1 MSNTTDNAGFMRVVR
16 HIQDEV
22 DFEPEYYNE
31 AYLNRRISARMR
43 RQDVEEYDDYL
54 SVLQND
60 PSEKESLMDSLTI
73 NVTNF
78 FRNGKMW
85 EELRPVLQELTE
97 NNRLVKAWSA
107 PCADGREPY
116 SMYMLA
122 IDDRKIDESRLS
134 VLGTD
139 ISDEA
144 LESARKGMYNTTRTT
159 DIGEEL
165 SLLDH
170 PERYVD
176 VEDNEF
182 TVKPEIRRQIDFERH
197 DLVQDGPKRNYDLIF
212 CRNLLI
218 YIDSEY
224 KLPVFDTLTDSLN
237 EGGYLVVGMT
247 ETVPQEI
254 RGDFEPVSK
263 RCRIYKYTPEHT

>member
-1 MSNTTDNAGFMRVVR
+1 MTTDDNEGFIRVVR

-31 AYLNRRISARMR
+31 AYLDRRISARMR
-43 RQDVEEYDDYL
+43 RQDVETYDAYL
-54 SVLQND
+54 SVLTDD
-60 PSEKESLMDSLTI
+60 PNEKEALMDSLTI

-85 EELRPVLQELTE
+85 EALRPVLRELTDE
-97 NNRLVKAWSA
+97 NRSVKAWSA

-116 SMYMLA
+116 SLYMLA
-122 IDDRKIDESRLS
+122 SDDRKIDESRLS

-144 LESARKGMYNTTRTT
+144 LENARKGIYETTRTT
-159 DIGEEL
+159 DIGDEL
-165 SLLDH
+165 SLLDN

-176 VEDNEF
+176 IEENTF
-182 TVKPEIRRQIDFERH
+182 TIKPEIRRQINFERH
-197 DLVQDGPKRNYDLIF
+197 DLVQDGSKRNYDLIF

-224 KLPVFDTLTDSLN
+224 KLPVFDTLTASLKP
-237 EGGYLVVGMT
+237 GGYLVVGMT

-254 RGDFEPVSK
+254 RDQFEPVNK
-263 RCRIYKYTPEHT
+263 RCRIYKYTPEAA

>member
-1 MSNTTDNAGFMRVVR
+1 MSTDDNEGFMRVVR

-43 RQDVEEYDDYL
+43 RQDANTYDEYL
-54 SVLQND
+54 SVLKDD
-60 PSEKESLMDSLTI
+60 PSEKEALMDSLTI

-85 EELRPVLQELTE
+85 EALREVVQDLTD
-97 NNRLVKAWSA
+97 NNRSVKAWSA

-116 SMYMLA
+116 SLYMLA
-122 IDDRKIDESRLS
+122 MDDRNIDESRLS

-144 LESARKGMYNTTRTT
+144 LENARKGVYETTRTT

-170 PERYVD
+170 PENYVD
-176 VEDNEF
+176 VEENTF
-182 TVKPEIRRQIDFERH
+182 TVKPEVRRQIDFERH
-197 DLVQDGPKRNYDLIF
+197 DLVQDGPKRNFDLIF

-224 KLPVFDTLTDSLN
+224 KLPVFDTLTSSLKH
-237 EGGYLVVGMT
+237 GGYLVVGMT

-263 RCRIYKYTPEHT
+263 RCRIYKYVPEER

>member
-1 MSNTTDNAGFMRVVR
+1 MSNTTDNEGFMRVVR

-43 RQDVEEYDDYL
+43 RQDAETYDEYL
-54 SVLQND
+54 SVLKDD

-85 EELRPVLQELTE
+85 EELRAVVQDLTD
-97 NNRLVKAWSA
+97 NNRSVNAWSA

-116 SMYMLA
+116 SLYMLA
-122 IDDRKIDESRLS
+122 MDDRKIDESRLS

-144 LESARKGMYNTTRTT
+144 LESARKGVYETTRTT

-170 PERYVD
+170 PEKYVD
-176 VEDNEF
+176 VDDNEF
-182 TVKPEIRRQIDFERH
+182 TVKPEIRRQIEFERH
-197 DLVQDGPKRNYDLIF
+197 DLVQDGSKRNYDLIF

-263 RCRIYKYTPEHT
+263 RCRIYKYTPEHR

>member
-1 MSNTTDNAGFMRVVR
+1 MSSIDDDGFMRVVR

-54 SVLQND
+54 SVLKDD
-60 PSEKESLMDSLTI
+60 PTEKEALMDSLTI

-85 EELRPVLQELTE
+85 EELRPVLRSLTSDH
-97 NNRLVKAWSA
+97 RSVKAWSA

-116 SMYMLA
+116 SLYMLA
-122 IDDRKIDESRLS
+122 SDDRQIDESRLS

-144 LESARKGMYNTTRTT
+144 LENARAGTYETTRTT

-165 SLLDH
+165 SLLDN

-176 VEDNEF
+176 VDGNDF
-182 TVKPEIRRQIDFERH
+182 TMKPEVRRQIDFERH
-197 DLVQDGPKRNYDLIF
+197 DLVQDGPKRNYDLVF

-224 KLPVFDTLTDSLN
+224 KLPVFDTLTDSLKS
-237 EGGYLVVGMT
+237 GGYLVVGMT

-254 RGDFEPVSK
+254 RSEFEPVSK
-263 RCRIYKYTPEHT
+263 RCRIYKYTPEGK

>member
-1 MSNTTDNAGFMRVVR
+1 MSNTDTEGFMRVVR

-31 AYLNRRISARMR
+31 AYLNRRITARMR
-43 RQDVEEYDDYL
+43 RQDVEEYDAYL
-54 SVLQND
+54 SILKDD

-85 EELRPVLQELTE
+85 EALRPVLRELTSE
-97 NNRLVKAWSA
+97 HRSVKAWSA

-116 SMYMLA
+116 SLYMLA
-122 IDDRKIDESRLS
+122 LDDRQIDESRLS

-144 LESARKGMYNTTRTT
+144 LENARAGTYETTRTT

-165 SLLDH
+165 SLLDD
-170 PERYVD
+170 PEQYVD
-176 VEDNEF
+176 VEGNEF
-182 TVKPEIRRQIDFERH
+182 TVKPEVRRQVDFERH

-224 KLPVFDTLTDSLN
+224 KIPVFDTLTSSLKP
-237 EGGYLVVGMT
+237 GGYLVVGMT
-247 ETVPQEI
+247 ETVPQEL
-254 RGDFEPVSK
+254 RDDFEAVSK
-263 RCRIYKYTPEHT
+263 RCRIYKYTPEDR

>member
-1 MSNTTDNAGFMRVVR
+1 
-16 HIQDEV
+16 
-22 DFEPEYYNE
+22 
-31 AYLNRRISARMR
+31 
-43 RQDVEEYDDYL
+43 
-54 SVLQND
+54 
-60 PSEKESLMDSLTI
+60 MDSLTI

-97 NNRLVKAWSA
+97 NNRSVKAWSA

>member
-1 MSNTTDNAGFMRVVR
+1 MTEMDTEGFMRVIR

-43 RQDVEEYDDYL
+43 RQAVETYDEYL
-54 SVLQND
+54 SVLQDD
-60 PSEKESLMDSLTI
+60 PSEKEALMDSLTI

-85 EELRPVLQELTE
+85 EALRPVLRELTSE
-97 NNRLVKAWSA
+97 NRSVNAWSA

-122 IDDRKIDESRLS
+122 ADDRTIDESRLS

-144 LESARKGMYNTTRTT
+144 LESARKGAYETTRTT

-165 SLLDH
+165 SLLDS
-170 PERYVD
+170 PEQYVD
-176 VEDNEF
+176 VEENTF
-182 TVKPEIRRQIDFERH
+182 TIKPEIRRKIDFERH
-197 DLVQDGPKRNYDLIF
+197 DLVQDGPKRNYDLVF

-224 KLPVFDTLTDSLN
+224 KIPVFETLTDSLKA
-237 EGGYLVVGMT
+237 GGYLVVGMT

-254 RGDFEPVSK
+254 RDEFEPVNK
-263 RCRIYKYTPEHT
+263 RCRIYKYTPERN

>member
-1 MSNTTDNAGFMRVVR
+1 MRVVR

-97 NNRLVKAWSA
+97 NNRSVKAWSA

>member
-1 MSNTTDNAGFMRVVR
+1 MTATADDGFMRVIR

-43 RQDVEEYDDYL
+43 RQNVEAYDEYLTVLKDDP
-54 SVLQND
+54 N
-60 PSEKESLMDSLTI
+60 EKAALMDSLTI

-85 EELRPVLQELTE
+85 EALRSVLEELTTQ
-97 NNRLVKAWSA
+97 NRSVKAWSA

-116 SMYMLA
+116 SLYMLA
-122 IDDRKIDESRLS
+122 SDDRRIDESRLS

-144 LESARKGMYNTTRTT
+144 LENARAGVYETTRTT

-165 SLLDH
+165 SLLDS
-170 PERYVD
+170 PDRYVD
-176 VEDNEF
+176 VEENTF
-182 TVKPEIRRQIDFERH
+182 TVKPEIRREISFERH

-224 KLPVFDTLTDSLN
+224 KIPVFETLTDSLKP
-237 EGGYLVVGMT
+237 GGYLVVGMT

-254 RGDFEPVSK
+254 RDVFEPVNK
-263 RCRIYKYTPEHT
+263 RCRIYKYTPERD

>member
-1 MSNTTDNAGFMRVVR
+1 
-16 HIQDEV
+16 
-22 DFEPEYYNE
+22 
-31 AYLNRRISARMR
+31 
-43 RQDVEEYDDYL
+43 
-54 SVLQND
+54 
-60 PSEKESLMDSLTI
+60 DSLTI

-85 EELRPVLQELTE
+85 EALRDVLRDLTAE
-97 NNRLVKAWSA
+97 HRSVKAWSA

-116 SMYMLA
+116 SLYMLA
-122 IDDRKIDESRLS
+122 ADDPEVDDSRLS
-134 VLGTD
+134 ILGTD

-144 LESARKGMYNTTRTT
+144 LDNARKGEYETTRTT

-165 SLLDH
+165 SLLDD
-170 PERYVD
+170 PEKYVD
-176 VEDNEF
+176 VEGNRF
-182 TVKPEIRRQIDFERH
+182 TMKPEIRREISFERH

-224 KLPVFDTLTDSLN
+224 KLPVFDTLTSSLKS
-237 EGGYLVVGMT
+237 GGYLVVGMT

-254 RGDFEPVSK
+254 RDDFEPVNK
-263 RCRIYKYTPEHT
+263 RCRIYKYTPERE

>member
-1 MSNTTDNAGFMRVVR
+1 MSERDTDAFLRVIR

-43 RQDVEEYDDYL
+43 RQDVEEYDAYL
-54 SVLQND
+54 SVLKDD
-60 PSEKESLMDSLTI
+60 PGEKEALMDSLTI

-85 EELRPVLQELTE
+85 EALRPVLQELTAE
-97 NNRLVKAWSA
+97 NRSVKAWSA

-116 SMYMLA
+116 SLYMLA
-122 IDDRKIDESRLS
+122 LDDRKIDASRLS
-134 VLGTD
+134 VIGTD

-144 LESARKGMYNTTRTT
+144 LENARDGQYNTTRTT

-165 SLLDH
+165 SLLDS
-170 PERYVD
+170 PEQYVD

-182 TVKPEIRRQIDFERH
+182 TVKRKIRQEISFERH

-224 KLPVFDTLTDSLN
+224 KLPVFDTLTSSLKA
-237 EGGYLVVGMT
+237 GGYLVVGMT

-254 RGDFEPVSK
+254 RSDFEPVSK
-263 RCRIYKYTPEHT
+263 RCRIYKYMPEGT

>member
-1 MSNTTDNAGFMRVVR
+1 MTEMDTEGFMRVVR
-16 HIQDEV
+16 HIKDEV

-54 SVLQND
+54 SVLKDD
-60 PSEKESLMDSLTI
+60 PNEKEALMDSLTI

-85 EELRPVLQELTE
+85 EALREVLQELTTE
-97 NNRLVKAWSA
+97 NRSVKAWSA

-116 SMYMLA
+116 SLYMLA
-122 IDDRKIDESRLS
+122 MDDRKIDESRLS

-144 LESARKGMYNTTRTT
+144 LENARKGVYETTRTT
-159 DIGEEL
+159 DIGDEL
-165 SLLDH
+165 SLLGR
-170 PERYVD
+170 PEQYVD
-176 VEDNEF
+176 VDENTF
-182 TVKPEIRRQIDFERH
+182 TVKPEIRRQISFERH

-224 KLPVFDTLTDSLN
+224 KLPVFDTLTDSLKP
-237 EGGYLVVGMT
+237 GGYLVVGMT

-254 RGDFEPVSK
+254 RDQFEPVNK
-263 RCRIYKYTPEHT
+263 RCRIYKYTPERS

>member
-1 MSNTTDNAGFMRVVR
+1 MSTDNEEFMRVIR

-43 RQDVEEYDDYL
+43 RQDAETYDEYL
-54 SVLQND
+54 SVLKDD
-60 PSEKESLMDSLTI
+60 PTEKESLMDSLTI

-85 EELRPVLQELTE
+85 EALREVVQDLTQ
-97 NNRLVKAWSA
+97 NNRSVKAWSA

-116 SMYMLA
+116 SLYMLA
-122 IDDRKIDESRLS
+122 MDDRKIDESRLS

-144 LESARKGMYNTTRTT
+144 LENAREGAYETTRTT

-165 SLLDH
+165 SLLSD
-170 PERYVD
+170 PKKYVD
-176 VEDNEF
+176 VEGNQF
-182 TVKPEIRRQIDFERH
+182 TVRPEVRRKVDFERH

-224 KLPVFDTLTDSLN
+224 KLPVFDTLTSSLKR
-237 EGGYLVVGMT
+237 GGYLVVGMT

-254 RGDFEPVSK
+254 RSDFEPVSK
-263 RCRIYKYTPEHT
+263 RCRIYEYLPEDR